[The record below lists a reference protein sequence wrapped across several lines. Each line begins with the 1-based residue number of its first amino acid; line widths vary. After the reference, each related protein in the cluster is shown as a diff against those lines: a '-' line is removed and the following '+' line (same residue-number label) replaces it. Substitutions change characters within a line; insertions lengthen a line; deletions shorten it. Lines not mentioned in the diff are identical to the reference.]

1 MTINCNFNNYD
12 ELIGFCRQILGKEAA
27 EKKTTPAPKAAAP
40 DPAPAKAPAP
50 VKAPA
55 KAPAPVKAADPDP
68 APTEAEPEESQELEA
83 GYTLEEV
90 RRTFNK
96 LFKAGFKAEA
106 TEIIRE
112 FGVERL
118 SQIPEDKY
126 PELME
131 KAKELEESN
140 A

>member
-1 MTINCNFNNYD
+1 MTINCEFKDYD
-12 ELIGFCRQILGKEAA
+12 ELVGFCRQFLGTEKMKTAPALRAA
-27 EKKTTPAPKAAAP
+27 
-40 DPAPAKAPAP
+40 DPNPTPAKAPTP
-50 VKAPA
+50 VKAS
-55 KAPAPVKAADPDP
+55 APVKAADPDPDPEP
-68 APTEAEPEESQELEA
+68 APTEAEPEESQETER

-118 SQIPEDKY
+118 SQIPEGKY

-131 KAKELEESN
+131 RAKELEESN